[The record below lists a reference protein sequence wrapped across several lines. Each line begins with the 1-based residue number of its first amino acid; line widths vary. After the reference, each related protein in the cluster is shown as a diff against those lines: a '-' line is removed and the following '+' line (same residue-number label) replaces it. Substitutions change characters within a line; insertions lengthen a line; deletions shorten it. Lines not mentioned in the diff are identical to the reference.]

1 MSLSFIL
8 SLSAIMCTILY
19 IALLYYNIRRA
30 AAWQSECLINVQ
42 MSNDIE
48 NVKDTTFVT
57 HNVFMSR
64 YFFLG
69 FGSSGGV
76 FDLMLSNT
84 ISLVVMYSYTG
95 LVSSSSSSTGL
106 LFFGQIT
113 MTATP
118 LTNPISSKTK
128 NNTAASIQGVLVH
141 SVDFVVVVLTS
152 VVDSSV
158 TDEFRDNLS

>member
-1 MSLSFIL
+1 
-8 SLSAIMCTILY
+8 
-19 IALLYYNIRRA
+19 
-30 AAWQSECLINVQ
+30 
-42 MSNDIE
+42 
-48 NVKDTTFVT
+48 
-57 HNVFMSR
+57 
-64 YFFLG
+64 
-69 FGSSGGV
+69 
-76 FDLMLSNT
+76 MLSNT

-106 LFFGQIT
+106 LFFDQIT

-128 NNTAASIQGVLVH
+128 NNTAASIQGVLGH

-158 TDEFRDNLS
+158 TDEFRDNLSYNSCLSTVSYCNIVTYKYLGILLGIIGNP

>member
-1 MSLSFIL
+1 
-8 SLSAIMCTILY
+8 
-19 IALLYYNIRRA
+19 
-30 AAWQSECLINVQ
+30 
-42 MSNDIE
+42 
-48 NVKDTTFVT
+48 
-57 HNVFMSR
+57 
-64 YFFLG
+64 
-69 FGSSGGV
+69 
-76 FDLMLSNT
+76 MLSNT

-95 LVSSSSSSTGL
+95 LVSSSSSSSTGL

-128 NNTAASIQGVLVH
+128 NNTAASIQGVLGH

-158 TDEFRDNLS
+158 TDEFRDNLSYNS

>member
-1 MSLSFIL
+1 
-8 SLSAIMCTILY
+8 
-19 IALLYYNIRRA
+19 
-30 AAWQSECLINVQ
+30 
-42 MSNDIE
+42 
-48 NVKDTTFVT
+48 
-57 HNVFMSR
+57 MSR

-76 FDLMLSNT
+76 VDLMLSNT

-95 LVSSSSSSTGL
+95 LVSSSSSTGL

-118 LTNPISSKTK
+118 LTNPISSITK
-128 NNTAASIQGVLVH
+128 NNTAASIQGVLGH

-158 TDEFRDNLS
+158 TDEFGDNLSYNS